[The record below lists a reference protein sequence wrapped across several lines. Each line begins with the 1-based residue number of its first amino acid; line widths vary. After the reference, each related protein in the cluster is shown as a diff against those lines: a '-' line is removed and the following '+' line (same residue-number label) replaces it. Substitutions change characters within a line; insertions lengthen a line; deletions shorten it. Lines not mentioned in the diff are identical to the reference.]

1 MFFRNILYFFACFGL
16 ERNPLLDIED
26 HYTEPEPPKSIK
38 REDVEDMV

>member
-26 HYTEPEPPKSIK
+26 KYTEPPKSSK